1 MNIWMK
7 PPGFWL
13 MFSVKDLH
21 EEGSPEGEN
30 GSDIRL
36 LLGTLKG
43 RLRGWR
49 QIPTITSTCPPASLS

>member
-21 EEGSPEGEN
+21 GEGYQKVRM
-30 GSDIRL
+30 DQ
-36 LLGTLKG
+36 T
-43 RLRGWR
+43 
-49 QIPTITSTCPPASLS
+49 